1 MYHGYLFE
9 LSGPSEGRLCSGKD
23 DCINW
28 WLVLP
33 IRLLY
38 YSGKIQ
44 VISVSLIIK
53 YNMLVKSFN
62 GTYSRQNFTLQF
74 FTLVGKNQTQ
84 NKTLSFQCHPFL

>member
-1 MYHGYLFE
+1 MYHGHLFE

-44 VISVSLIIK
+44 VLSMSLIKSNI
-53 YNMLVKSFN
+53 LVESFN
-62 GTYSRQNFTLQF
+62 GTFLVVDMDRPYSSL
-74 FTLVGKNQTQ
+74 LWWEKI
-84 NKTLSFQCHPFL
+84 KTKTNH

>member
-1 MYHGYLFE
+1 MYHGHIFE
-9 LSGPSEGRLCSGKD
+9 LSGPSEGHLCSGKD

-53 YNMLVKSFN
+53 STVLVKSCNSTFLVVDFFQTIKN
-62 GTYSRQNFTLQF
+62 MCQF
-74 FTLVGKNQTQ
+74 EK
-84 NKTLSFQCHPFL
+84 

>member
-23 DCINW
+23 DCINRG
-28 WLVLP
+28 LVLL

-44 VISVSLIIK
+44 VLSVSLIIK
-53 YNMLVKSFN
+53 STILAKNFN
-62 GTYSRQNFTLQF
+62 GTFLI
-74 FTLVGKNQTQ
+74 VGMDRPYNS
-84 NKTLSFQCHPFL
+84 LLW